1 MHLPTVPVLTN
12 RRISTI
18 IVRKNTADDL
28 TGNK

>member
-18 IVRKNTADDL
+18 IVRKNTVNDL
-28 TGNK
+28 KSNN